1 MIWPFRR
8 RGKPKPRLTRTRI
21 LVNALIFCLVMA
33 ILGVGYPLEDLYRS
47 LRNQV
52 NARPADGS
60 VVVVGIDDRTVD
72 ALGSSTYTRS
82 HNADLLDKAFASG
95 AKSVYFDEVFSLRL
109 DPDGDRRFA
118 AALQQHKGRV
128 YTGTMYFRQRGVGSE
143 DREVI
148 LPHPDFRPY
157 ATVRSLN
164 GAATPL
170 GLSAELIWATEID
183 GRKVPSVSAS
193 IANHDGPVD
202 ERYRPDWSIQMA
214 SIPTISLI
222 DILDGKI
229 PAEQLRG
236 KDLLVGVTT
245 RENPDDVQIVGQGW
259 FPGVYVHAVGAQT
272 LKEGHPIKAGW
283 VPGMI
288 LATILSIVLMAS
300 RTRPQAR
307 MIVVAAVVLS
317 VALPFALDRFF
328 ITVDVFPAALL
339 FAIVAYRFNS
349 WRDLSEARYH
359 NAGSLLPNLS
369 ALREDPE
376 AATRQLIA
384 MRIRNYSAICASF
397 STAVEHE
404 LVTELTRRL
413 SLPQGKTRFYQTED
427 VIYWLTQPLS
437 EAELTDHLTG
447 LSRLVESQFE
457 LRGRKLDIAVTF
469 GVDTSLDR
477 PIANRI
483 GRALLAADNAAARH
497 QLVTF
502 NHDADEAES
511 AWELSLMSELDA
523 AIDGGDI
530 WVAYQPQYSLKTDQ
544 ICGAEALVR
553 WQHPTRGAIS
563 PEAFVLSAE
572 AHNRI
577 KRLTLHV
584 LDVSTRSVRP
594 LLNENPGFRLGVN
607 LSASMLE
614 APQLP
619 GQIIEILIRNGFPA
633 RNLTLEV
640 TESAPFSDQAAVAI
654 NLSAIAAN
662 GIELSIDDYGTGNAT
677 LEYLRSVPCQE
688 IKIDRRFVASL
699 PTSASDLLLVE
710 STIEL
715 AHGLGRRVVAEGIE
729 DPETL
734 ELLRVIGCDVAQ
746 GYYLARPM
754 QLDALATL
762 IESGSRTL
770 AA

>member
-1 MIWPFRR
+1 MWPFRG
-8 RGKPKPRLTRTRI
+8 RGKAKPRLTRTRI
-21 LVNALIFCLVMA
+21 FTNALIFCVIVA
-33 ILGVGYPLEDLYRS
+33 VVGPAYPLEDAYRG
-47 LRNQV
+47 LRNQL
-52 NARPADGS
+52 NPRAADGS
-60 VVVVGIDDRTVD
+60 VVVIGIDDRTVD
-72 ALGSSTYTRS
+72 ALGSSTYSRGY
-82 HNADLLDKAFASG
+82 NADLLDKVFASG
-95 AKSVYFDEVFSLRL
+95 ARSVYFDEVFSLRM
-109 DPDGDRRFA
+109 DPQGDRRFA
-118 AALQQHKGRV
+118 AALQQHKGQV
-128 YTGTMYFRQRGVGSE
+128 FTGTMYFRQRGASS
-143 DREVI
+143 DAREVI
-148 LPHPDFRPY
+148 LPHPDFRPH
-157 ATVRSLN
+157 TTIRSLN

-170 GLSAELIWATEID
+170 GLSAELIQATQID
-183 GRKVPSVSAS
+183 GKKVPSVSAS
-193 IANHDGPVD
+193 IANRDGPVD

-222 DILDGKI
+222 DILDGKV
-229 PAEQLRG
+229 PAEKLKG

-245 RENPDDVQIVGQGW
+245 RENPDDVQIFGQGW
-259 FPGVYVHAVGAQT
+259 YPGVYVHAVGAQT
-272 LKEGHPIKAGW
+272 LKEGNPVKAGW
-283 VPGMI
+283 LPGVL
-288 LATILSIVLMAS
+288 LASLLSVALMAS
-300 RTRPQAR
+300 RNRRQAR
-307 MIVVAAVVLS
+307 TVTLAAVAISLV
-317 VALPFALDRFF
+317 LPFALDRLF
-328 ITVDVFPAALL
+328 ITADVFPALL
-339 FAIVAYRFNS
+339 MFGIVAYRFNT
-349 WRDLSEARYH
+349 WRDLNEARYQH
-359 NAGSLLPNLS
+359 AGSLLPNLS
-369 ALREDPE
+369 ALREDAQ
-376 AATRQLIA
+376 AASKQLIA

-397 STAVEHE
+397 STPVEHE

-413 SLPQGKTRFYQTED
+413 SLPQDRTTFYQAED
-427 VIYWLTQPLS
+427 VLYWFIQPLPES
-437 EAELTDHLTG
+437 ELTDHLTG
-447 LSRLVESQFE
+447 LARLVENQFE

-469 GVDTSLDR
+469 GVDANLDR

-502 NHDADEAES
+502 NRAEDEAES

-523 AIDGGDI
+523 AIDAGDI
-530 WVAYQPQYSLKTDQ
+530 WVAYQPQYSLKTDKV
-544 ICGAEALVR
+544 CGAEALVR
-553 WQHPTRGAIS
+553 WQHPIRGAIS

-584 LDVSTRSVRP
+584 LDVATRSVRP
-594 LLNENPGFRLGVN
+594 LLNENPQFRLGVN

-619 GQIIEILIRNGFPA
+619 GQLIEILIRNGFPA

-640 TESAPFSDQAAVAI
+640 TESAPFSDQAAVAA
-654 NLSAIAAN
+654 NLAAIAAN

-699 PTSASDLLLVE
+699 PTSPNDLLLVE

-754 QLDALATL
+754 QLDALATV
-762 IESGSRTL
+762 IETGKSTL

>member
-1 MIWPFRR
+1 MGKTLADAGSDPVIWPFRR
-8 RGKPKPRLTRTRI
+8 RGKPKPKLTRTRI
-21 LVNALIFCLVMA
+21 LVQALIICVA
-33 ILGVGYPLEDLYRS
+33 VGILGPAYPLEDVYRG
-47 LRNQV
+47 LRNQIA
-52 NARPADGS
+52 ARPADGE
-60 VVVVGIDDRTVD
+60 VIVIAIDDRTAE
-72 ALGSSTYTRS
+72 ALGGSSYSRGY
-82 HNADLLDKAFASG
+82 NADLVDGVFALG
-95 AKSVYFDEVFSLRL
+95 AQRVYFDEVFSRRV
-109 DPDGDRRFA
+109 DSEGDRRFA
-118 AALQQHKGRV
+118 EALARHHGRV
-128 YTGTMYFRQRGVGSE
+128 FSGTMKYRKTARSKDVEFV
-143 DREVI
+143 
-148 LPHPDFRPY
+148 LPHPDFRPH
-157 ATVRSLN
+157 TTIRSLG

-170 GLSAELIWATEID
+170 GLSAELNWATEVNGI
-183 GRKVPSVSAS
+183 KVPSISAS
-193 IANHDGPVD
+193 IANRNGPVD
-202 ERYRPDWSIQMA
+202 ERYRPDWSIQVA
-214 SIPTISLI
+214 SVPTISMI
-222 DILDGKI
+222 DVLEGKV
-229 PAEQLRG
+229 PAEQLKG

-283 VPGMI
+283 IPGMI
-288 LATILSIVLMAS
+288 LATILSIALMVS

-307 MIVVAAVVLS
+307 LIVLAAVVLGI
-317 VALPFALDRFF
+317 ALPFALDRFF

-376 AATRQLIA
+376 AATRHLIA
-384 MRIRNYSAICASF
+384 MRIRNYAAICASF
-397 STAVEHE
+397 STPVEHE
-404 LVTELTRRL
+404 LIGELTRRL
-413 SLPQGKTRFYQTED
+413 SLPQGKTLFYQAED
-427 VIYWLTQPLS
+427 VIYWLTQPLP

-457 LRGRKLDIAVTF
+457 LCGRKLDIAVTF

-483 GRALLAADNAAARH
+483 GRALLAADNAAAKH

-530 WVAYQPQYSLKTDQ
+530 WVAYQPQYSLKTDR

-553 WQHPTRGAIS
+553 WQHPVRGAIS
-563 PEAFVLSAE
+563 PKAFVLSAE

-577 KRLTLHV
+577 ARLTLHV
-584 LDVSTRSVRP
+584 LDAATRAARP
-594 LLNENPGFRLGVN
+594 LLAVNPEFRLGVN

-619 GQIIEILIRNGFPA
+619 GQIVEILIRNGFPA

-640 TESAPFSDQAAVAI
+640 
-654 NLSAIAAN
+654 
-662 GIELSIDDYGTGNAT
+662 
-677 LEYLRSVPCQE
+677 
-688 IKIDRRFVASL
+688 
-699 PTSASDLLLVE
+699 
-710 STIEL
+710 
-715 AHGLGRRVVAEGIE
+715 
-729 DPETL
+729 
-734 ELLRVIGCDVAQ
+734 
-746 GYYLARPM
+746 
-754 QLDALATL
+754 
-762 IESGSRTL
+762 
-770 AA
+770 

>member
-21 LVNALIFCLVMA
+21 LVQALLICVA
-33 ILGVGYPLEDLYRS
+33 VGILGPAYPLEDVYRG
-47 LRNQV
+47 LRNQIT
-52 NARPADGS
+52 ARPADGK
-60 VVVVGIDDRTVD
+60 VVVIAIDDRTAE
-72 ALGSSTYTRS
+72 ALGGSSYSRGY
-82 HNADLLDKAFASG
+82 NADLINGVFALG
-95 AKSVYFDEVFSLRL
+95 AQRVYFDEVFSRRV
-109 DPDGDRRFA
+109 DSEGDRRFA
-118 AALQQHKGRV
+118 EALARHHGRV
-128 YTGTMYFRQRGVGSE
+128 FSGTMKYRKTPGSKDVE
-143 DREVI
+143 IV
-148 LPHPDFRPY
+148 LPHPDFRPH
-157 ATVRSLN
+157 TTIRSLG

-170 GLSAELIWATEID
+170 GLSAELNWATEVN
-183 GRKVPSVSAS
+183 GVKVPSISTS
-193 IANHDGPVD
+193 IANRDGPAD
-202 ERYRPDWSIQMA
+202 ERYRPDWSIQVA
-214 SIPTISLI
+214 SIPTISMI
-222 DILDGKI
+222 DVLEGKV

-272 LKEGHPIKAGW
+272 LKEGNPVKAGW
-283 VPGMI
+283 LPGI
-288 LATILSIVLMAS
+288 VLATILSVALLA
-300 RTRPQAR
+300 TRNRKSAR
-307 MIVVAAVVLS
+307 IIILSALVLS

-328 ITVDVFPAALL
+328 VTVDVFPAALL
-339 FAIVAYRFNS
+339 FAIVVYRFNS
-349 WRDLSEARYH
+349 WRALSEARYQ
-359 NAGSLLPNLS
+359 NAESLLPNLS

-384 MRIRNYSAICASF
+384 MRIRNYSAICASY
-397 STAVEHE
+397 STPVEHE

-413 SLPQGKTRFYQTED
+413 SMPQEKTRFYQAED
-427 VIYWLTQPLS
+427 VIYWLSEPLP
-437 EAELTDHLTG
+437 EAELTDHLSG

-469 GVDTSLDR
+469 GVDGSLER

-483 GRALLAADNAAARH
+483 GRALLAADNAAAKH

-502 NHDADEAES
+502 NKDADEAES

-553 WQHPTRGAIS
+553 WQHPIRGAIS

-577 KRLTLHV
+577 GRLTLHV
-584 LDVSTRSVRP
+584 LDVATRAARP
-594 LLNENPGFRLGVN
+594 LLAVNPGFRLGVN

-614 APQLP
+614 SPQLP
-619 GQIIEILIRNGFPA
+619 SQIVEILIRNSFPA

-640 TESAPFSDQAAVAI
+640 TESAPFSDQTAVAT

-662 GIELSIDDYGTGNAT
+662 GVELSIDDYGTGNAT

-699 PTSASDLLLVE
+699 PTSANDLLLVE

-762 IESGSRTL
+762 MESGDKTL